1 MFSPIK
7 STKVYEQVIEQ
18 IQTMIAN
25 GDLKKGDK
33 LPSERQLAEQLRV
46 SRTSVR
52 EALRALQI
60 IGLIEVRQ
68 GDGNF
73 ITETFDNC
81 LFEPLSVM
89 FMLQESKPRDIV
101 DLRRI
106 IEIET
111 ARLAAQRITDEEIVA
126 LRELINELKVLNEV
140 QDEKNSVK
148 VDKEFHY
155 KIAHASKNI
164 LLLNILNVISSLM
177 DHFIEDARGMILT
190 NYDNDLL
197 LLDQHEKILK
207 ALENRD
213 PEAAAKA
220 MGDHM
225 DLIIEY
231 IDRSTEAAQ

>member
-18 IQTMIAN
+18 IQGMIAN

-33 LPSERQLAEQLRV
+33 LPSERQLAEQLGV

-73 ITETFDNC
+73 ITESFDHC
-81 LFEPLSVM
+81 LFEPLSVL
-89 FMLQESKPRDIV
+89 FMLQESRPQEIV
-101 DLRRI
+101 DLRRV
-106 IEIET
+106 IEVET
-111 ARLAAQRITDEEIVA
+111 ATLAAQRITEEEIKE
-126 LRELINELKVLNEV
+126 LGELINQLKALSEA

-155 KIAHASKNI
+155 KIAQASKNY
-164 LLLNILNVISSLM
+164 LLLNFLNVISALM
-177 DHFIEDARGMILT
+177 DNFIEDARGMILM
-190 NYDNDLL
+190 NQQNKGLL
-197 LLDQHEKILK
+197 VEQHENIYK
-207 ALENRD
+207 ALARRD
-213 PEAAAKA
+213 PKAAAEA
-220 MGDHM
+220 MAIHIN
-225 DLIIEY
+225 LIIKEY
-231 IDRSTEAAQ
+231 LDKIQQ

>member
-18 IQTMIAN
+18 IQGMIAN

-33 LPSERQLAEQLRV
+33 LPSERQLAEQLGV

-73 ITETFDNC
+73 ITESFDHC
-81 LFEPLSVM
+81 LFEPLSAL
-89 FMLQESKPRDIV
+89 FMLQESRPQEIV
-101 DLRRI
+101 DLRRV
-106 IEIET
+106 IEVET
-111 ARLAAQRITDEEIVA
+111 ATLAAQRITDEEIKE
-126 LRELINELKVLNEV
+126 LGELINQLKLLSEA

-155 KIAHASKNI
+155 RIARASKNY
-164 LLLNILNVISSLM
+164 LLLNILNVISALM
-177 DHFIEDARGMILT
+177 DNFIEDARGMILM
-190 NYDNDLL
+190 NQKNKKLL
-197 LLDQHEKILK
+197 VEQHENIYK
-207 ALENRD
+207 ALARRD
-213 PEAAAKA
+213 PKAAAGA
-220 MGDHM
+220 METHIN
-225 DLIIEY
+225 LIIQEY
-231 IDRSTEAAQ
+231 LNKIE

>member
-18 IQTMIAN
+18 IQSMIAS

-33 LPSERQLAEQLRV
+33 LPSERQLAEQLGV

-73 ITETFDNC
+73 ITESFDHC
-81 LFEPLSVM
+81 LFEPLSVL
-89 FMLQESKPRDIV
+89 FMLQESRPQEIV
-101 DLRRI
+101 DLRRV
-106 IEIET
+106 IEVET
-111 ARLAAQRITDEEIVA
+111 ATLAAQRITEEEIKE
-126 LRELINELKVLNEV
+126 LGELINQLKVLSEA

-155 KIAHASKNI
+155 KIAQASKNY
-164 LLLNILNVISSLM
+164 LLLNFLNVISALM
-177 DHFIEDARGMILT
+177 DNFIEDARGMILM
-190 NYDNDLL
+190 NQQNKGLL
-197 LLDQHEKILK
+197 VEQHENIYK
-207 ALENRD
+207 ALARRD
-213 PEAAAKA
+213 PKAAAEA
-220 MGDHM
+220 MGIHIN
-225 DLIIEY
+225 LIIQEY
-231 IDRSTEAAQ
+231 LNKIQQ

>member
-7 STKVYEQVIEQ
+7 STKVYELVIEQ
-18 IQTMIAN
+18 IQNMIAN

-33 LPSERQLAEQLRV
+33 LPSERQLAEQLMV

-73 ITETFDNC
+73 IMESFDHC
-81 LFEPLSVM
+81 LFQPLSVM
-89 FMLQESKPRDIV
+89 FMLHESRPEEIV

-106 IEIET
+106 IEMET
-111 ARLAAQRITDEEIVA
+111 ASLAARRGTDEEI
-126 LRELINELKVLNEV
+126 REMGLLIEKLKAYNDL

-155 KIAHASKNI
+155 MIAQASKNF

-177 DHFIEDARGMILT
+177 DNFIENARGMILT
-190 NYDNDLL
+190 NQKNKILL
-197 LLDQHEKILK
+197 VDQHENIYK
-207 ALENRD
+207 AIANRD
-213 PEAAAKA
+213 PKAASEA
-220 MGDHM
+220 MRVHIE
-225 DLIIEY
+225 LIIQEY
-231 IDRSTEAAQ
+231 LYKLK

>member
-18 IQTMIAN
+18 IQGMIAN

-33 LPSERQLAEQLRV
+33 LPSERQLAEQLGV

-73 ITETFDNC
+73 ITESFDHC
-81 LFEPLSVM
+81 LFEPLSAL
-89 FMLQESKPRDIV
+89 FMLQESRPQEIV
-101 DLRRI
+101 DLRRV
-106 IEIET
+106 IEVET
-111 ARLAAQRITDEEIVA
+111 ATLAAQRITDEEIKE
-126 LRELINELKVLNEV
+126 LGELINQLKLLSEA

-155 KIAHASKNI
+155 RIARASKNY
-164 LLLNILNVISSLM
+164 LLLNILNVISALM
-177 DHFIEDARGMILT
+177 DNFIEDARGMILM
-190 NYDNDLL
+190 N
-197 LLDQHEKILK
+197 QKKQK
-207 ALENRD
+207 A
-213 PEAAAKA
+213 P
-220 MGDHM
+220 G
-225 DLIIEY
+225 
-231 IDRSTEAAQ
+231 